1 LTKTRIVVYLS
12 LFLAMAGFGITIP
25 ILPFIARD
33 LGASPVE
40 VSLLISLFAM
50 AQFLSGPVWGS
61 MSDRFGRRRMLV
73 VGLLGY
79 ALSFVLAGLSRSLPA
94 LIGSRALGGL
104 LSASIFPSSQA
115 LIADVTEPADRGPA
129 MAAMG
134 AWINLG
140 FLFGPVVGGAL
151 SAFGQRTPMFV
162 AGGVVAATALLAAVQ
177 LIEPSRAA
185 GGGARGR
192 TGATAL
198 RSAWPRPAD
207 IAEAVTS
214 PISPYLWLTFAVSFS
229 QSGLTALLGYFVMDR
244 FGGTSFDAGTIF
256 TSVGL
261 TGFLMQSLL
270 VGRLIRRFGE
280 HRLSLWG
287 TAVCVAGFLLLLP
300 AADLAATVGA
310 AVVISLGTSVLRPSL
325 TSAVSC
331 RTPLPQGLT
340 MGVQSSLD
348 SLGRMTGPVV
358 GGWMYGF
365 SLTLPFWSA
374 AAVMGTV
381 GGFAALRPGT
391 TPGRESDLGRGRVPV
406 AGSAAAAAWRQAS
419 PPDAGSARQ
428 EDPPRERSQGPM
440 TAREPDRGS

>member
-1 LTKTRIVVYLS
+1 
-12 LFLAMAGFGITIP
+12 
-25 ILPFIARD
+25 
-33 LGASPVE
+33 
-40 VSLLISLFAM
+40 
-50 AQFLSGPVWGS
+50 
-61 MSDRFGRRRMLV
+61 RRMLV
-73 VGLLGY
+73 VGLAGY

-151 SAFGQRTPMFV
+151 SAFGQRVPMFV
-162 AGGVVAATALLAAVQ
+162 AGGVVATTALLASVH
-177 LIEPSRAA
+177 LVEPSRAA
-185 GGGARGR
+185 DAEGRGR
-192 TGATAL
+192 DGAAP
-198 RSAWPRPAD
+198 SPKAWPRPAD
-207 IAEAVTS
+207 IAQAVTS
-214 PISPYLWLTFAVSFS
+214 PIAPYLWLTFAVSFS

-244 FGGTSFDAGTIF
+244 FGGTSLDAGTIF

-261 TGFLMQSLL
+261 TGFLMQSLF

-287 TAVCVAGFLLLLP
+287 TAVCVAGLLLLVP
-300 AADLAATVGA
+300 AADLTATTMAAM
-310 AVVISLGTSVLRPSL
+310 VISLGASVLRPSL
-325 TSAVSC
+325 TSAVSR

-374 AAVMGTV
+374 AAVMAAV
-381 GGFAALRPGT
+381 GAFSA
-391 TPGRESDLGRGRVPV
+391 GRRLGPAGR
-406 AGSAAAAAWRQAS
+406 AS
-419 PPDAGSARQ
+419 PLSEGR
-428 EDPPRERSQGPM
+428 
-440 TAREPDRGS
+440 DR